1 MKTIAAFA
9 LGLGVLGFL
18 GLPLQG
24 EDKKESKPE
33 EKKAEKADSDTSKL
47 EGKYALVGGK
57 KNGTAIDEDAKKAK
71 FSITADTITIEG
83 LGVKFVM
90 GYKADTK
97 ASPMT
102 IDLVILEGP
111 EGTKGAKAIGI
122 FEFKDEVLKLAYSL
136 DKEKRPKDFDG
147 KAGFLFELKKAK

>member
-1 MKTIAAFA
+1 MKTIAAFV
-9 LGLGVLGFL
+9 LGLGMLGSL
-18 GLPLQG
+18 SMPAHGD
-24 EDKKESKPE
+24 EKKEEKKE
-33 EKKAEKADSDTSKL
+33 EKKADKNDSDTAKL
-47 EGKYALVGGK
+47 EGKYTLVSGK
-57 KNGTAIDEDAKKAK
+57 KNGAAIDEDAKKSK
-71 FSITADTITIEG
+71 ISFTTDTITIEG
-83 LGVKFVM
+83 MGVKFVM

-102 IDLVILEGP
+102 IDLLILEGP

-122 FEFKDEVLKLAYSL
+122 FEFKDDVLKLAYSL